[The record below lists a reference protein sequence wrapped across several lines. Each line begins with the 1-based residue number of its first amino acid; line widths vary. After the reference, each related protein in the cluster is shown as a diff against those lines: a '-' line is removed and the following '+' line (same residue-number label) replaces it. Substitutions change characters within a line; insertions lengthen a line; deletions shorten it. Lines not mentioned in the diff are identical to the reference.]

1 MSREDGKPGLH
12 GQRVRLIT
20 GRAGNR
26 LDPEVDFERYREPAR
41 RRFIKHARV
50 LRYDTRH
57 DLRYLAEDLYSDFW
71 LAWLK
76 HPDRELVGSAVPSYI
91 ASAMMNMLR
100 TRDYRGRSIRASQ
113 FVRAES
119 EPLLERV
126 AAAGLDPAEHTVVHE
141 ELAIA
146 IEIVHTLPWREQV
159 AFARVLGRDSRQEG
173 APAAG
178 YRRAAAELGVS
189 EVRAKK
195 LSLAA
200 NRRIRAAVE
209 QIESGSWCERWASS
223 IQRVATGEKGEPGFD
238 RHADHCAKC
247 RMGVVL
253 LRHHAAQR
261 LYRQHLRELRERM
274 E

>member
-1 MSREDGKPGLH
+1 MSREHGKQGLY

-20 GRAGNR
+20 GRARGR
-26 LDPEVDFERYREPAR
+26 LDPEVDFERYREPACQ
-41 RRFIKHARV
+41 RFIKYARV
-50 LRYDTRH
+50 LRYDARH
-57 DLRYLAEDLYSDFW
+57 DLRDLAEDFYSDFW
-71 LAWLK
+71 LTWLK
-76 HPDRELVGSAVPSYI
+76 HPDREVGPAVPSYI

-100 TRDYRGRSIRASQ
+100 ARDYRGRSIRASQ
-113 FVRAES
+113 FVHTES
-119 EPLLERV
+119 ERLLELV
-126 AAAGLDPAEHTVVHE
+126 AAAGLDPFEHTIVHE
-141 ELAIA
+141 GLAIA
-146 IEIVHTLPWREQV
+146 AEIVHTLPRRERV
-159 AFARVLGRDSRQEG
+159 AFAHVLGRDSRQKG
-173 APAAG
+173 APVAG
-178 YRRAAAELGVS
+178 YRSAAAELGIS

-200 NRRIRAAVE
+200 NRRIRAARE

-223 IQRVATGEKGEPGFD
+223 IQRVAGGEKGEPGFN
-238 RHADHCAKC
+238 RHADRCAEC